1 MGPQDPKDVARNMA
15 RGFSMLVGE
24 LAGEGK
30 QSGDRRMPTRILLSW
45 PTKTPPLTKRWTKPQ
60 GSQAAHQGNPEPHV
74 LAGYDRWRELPRPPH
89 APLYGARHD
98 CSGIPR
104 GQASER
110 SLTSRRFNDAT
121 SEIFLKKRSE
131 MRVVAAVP

>member
-1 MGPQDPKDVARNMA
+1 VHALPRLRVIAA
-15 RGFSMLVGE
+15 SEVGRKE
-24 LAGEGK
+24 IPL
-30 QSGDRRMPTRILLSW
+30 QVVLLSGGPNCEVEERVDHGTLNQW
-45 PTKTPPLTKRWTKPQ
+45 KRATPP
-60 GSQAAHQGNPEPHV
+60 N
-74 LAGYDRWRELPRPPH
+74 RPF
-89 APLYGARHD
+89 YGARHD
-98 CSGIPR
+98 RSCIPR